1 MTLLRTALTAL
12 AGLNVS
18 GISHNY
24 DVDAVPDT
32 LSRAQLPA
40 LLVLPTEI
48 QDDALFKRRGVG
60 FTALAFSAGERR
72 VNYLV
77 THLLLLS
84 PTGAGKGLGGSL
96 PALIDLV
103 DAYFDS
109 LRDDVTLGGALL
121 EPAQVQVEPG
131 VYTHGVT
138 AFHGCAFR
146 HSWLLAV

>member
-12 AGLNVS
+12 ADLNVS

-24 DVDAVPDT
+24 DVDALPDT

-40 LLVLPTEI
+40 LLVMPTDI
-48 QDDALFKRRGVG
+48 QDDALFKRRGEG
-60 FTALAFSAGERR
+60 FRALAFSEGERS
-72 VNYLV
+72 VNYVV

-96 PALIDLV
+96 PALIDLI

-109 LRDDVTLGGALL
+109 LGADVTLGGALL
-121 EPAQVQVEPG
+121 EPAQVRVEPG
-131 VYTHGVT
+131 VYTVGKTV
-138 AFHGCAFR
+138 FHGCAFR